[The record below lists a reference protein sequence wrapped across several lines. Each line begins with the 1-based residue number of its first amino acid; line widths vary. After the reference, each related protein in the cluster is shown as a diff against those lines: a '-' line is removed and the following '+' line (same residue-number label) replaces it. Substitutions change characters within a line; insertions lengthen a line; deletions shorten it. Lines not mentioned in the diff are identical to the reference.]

1 MTILKTIKKTGMKMQ
16 AKWTNNKGNVEVSFD
31 AKTETDLVKKIALLE
46 KLQPSM
52 SDVEDVDLFAAL
64 ANSYNNDVLNEEVCG
79 KCKSKETYCVIRTDK
94 DENKYHEMKCKDCYA
109 KLPFGV
115 NKVGGGL
122 YAKRRD
128 SEGGIRGSNGWVVY
142 NPKTKKEE

>member
-1 MTILKTIKKTGMKMQ
+1 MIGMTMQ
-16 AKWTNNKGNVEVSFD
+16 VKWKNNKGNVEVSFEVN
-31 AKTETDLVKKIALLE
+31 TENDLVKKIALLE

-64 ANSYNNDVLNEEVCG
+64 SASHNNDVLNEELCG
-79 KCKSKETYCVIRTDK
+79 KCKSKNVYNIIRTDK
-94 DENKYHEMKCKDCYA
+94 NDNKYHEMKCKDCYA

-128 SEGGIRGSNGWVVY
+128 EDGGIRGSSGWVVY
-142 NPKTKKEE
+142 NPKTKQEE